1 YRPPTSK
8 NLVNY
13 TPNTR
18 QTQVFVKKL
27 TKSLKVLSQMS
38 LSNQLDKRTKNE
50 HGTKITL
57 DFCSTLK
64 N

>member
-1 YRPPTSK
+1 PPTNK

-27 TKSLKVLSQMS
+27 TKSLKVLSPMS